1 MEATDGGFRQPNP
14 HKIEKV
20 HTSERFT
27 RGKTAMTKTTK
38 TETTAKTATKKTIAK
53 TATKAKESTVT
64 TTAMNPPT
72 ADSITRQLQLAE
84 EKNKKAQSAED
95 KRLYKRFKC
104 QIDKAYQNMENSYLQ
119 TAFALHAIY
128 KNKLYRLDNFK
139 NIYDFAKENYS
150 IARGTC
156 NNFIN
161 ICEKFGVLN
170 ENGNI
175 MELSPAYAEYSVSQL
190 AVMLAF
196 PQELLNKCDKGQS
209 VRELK
214 RMRAEYEN
222 GLQAQTDSQTTAT
235 TSKES
240 FSASADTDVS
250 EGTAKL
256 DIQESTDNIFVCQA
270 STVEELFNFRGI
282 ITDTLYDIVEGNPKK
297 NARLE
302 VRIVY

>member
-1 MEATDGGFRQPNP
+1 
-14 HKIEKV
+14 
-20 HTSERFT
+20 
-27 RGKTAMTKTTK
+27 
-38 TETTAKTATKKTIAK
+38 
-53 TATKAKESTVT
+53 
-64 TTAMNPPT
+64 
-72 ADSITRQLQLAE
+72 
-84 EKNKKAQSAED
+84 
-95 KRLYKRFKC
+95 
-104 QIDKAYQNMENSYLQ
+104 
-119 TAFALHAIY
+119 
-128 KNKLYRLDNFK
+128 
-139 NIYDFAKENYS
+139 
-150 IARGTC
+150 
-156 NNFIN
+156 
-161 ICEKFGVLN
+161 
-170 ENGNI
+170 

-222 GLQAQTDSQTTAT
+222 GLQAQPDSQTTAT

-250 EGTAKL
+250 ASTKNPADTFPEGTAKL

-270 STVEELFNFRGI
+270 STVDELFNFRGI
-282 ITDTLYDIVEGNPKK
+282 ITDTLYDIVEGNKKK

>member
-1 MEATDGGFRQPNP
+1 
-14 HKIEKV
+14 
-20 HTSERFT
+20 
-27 RGKTAMTKTTK
+27 MTKTPK
-38 TETTAKTATKKTIAK
+38 TETTAETVTKKSTKI
-53 TATKAKESTVT
+53 TAKAKVKKDKAETV
-64 TTAMNPPT
+64 MNPPT
-72 ADSITRQLQLAE
+72 ADSITKQLQLAE
-84 EKNKKAQSAED
+84 EKNKKAQLAED

-104 QIDKAYQNMENSYLQ
+104 QIDKAYQSMENSYLQ

-128 KNKLYRLDNFK
+128 KNKLYQLDNFK

-175 MELSPAYAEYSVSQL
+175 MELSPTYMQYSVSQL

-196 PQELLNKCDKGQS
+196 PQELLDKCDKSKS

-214 RMRAEYEN
+214 RMRIEYEN
-222 GLQAQTDSQTTAT
+222 GLQTTADAKVIET
-235 TSKES
+235 TAKES
-240 FSASADTDVS
+240 FADSVESDIPDNESDSPSGKTSKLDTDKS
-250 EGTAKL
+250 
-256 DIQESTDNIFVCQA
+256 SDNVLVCQA
-270 STVEELFNFRGI
+270 RTVEELLTFTGI
-282 ITDTLYDIVEGNPKK
+282 ITDTLYDIVEGNQKK

>member
-1 MEATDGGFRQPNP
+1 
-14 HKIEKV
+14 
-20 HTSERFT
+20 
-27 RGKTAMTKTTK
+27 MTKTPK
-38 TETTAKTATKKTIAK
+38 TETTAETVTKKSTKI
-53 TATKAKESTVT
+53 TAKAKVKKDKAETV
-64 TTAMNPPT
+64 MNPPT
-72 ADSITRQLQLAE
+72 ADSITKQLQLAE
-84 EKNKKAQSAED
+84 EKNKKAQLAED

-104 QIDKAYQNMENSYLQ
+104 QIDKAYQSMENSYLQ

-128 KNKLYRLDNFK
+128 KNKLYQLDNFK

-175 MELSPAYAEYSVSQL
+175 MELSPTYMQYSVSQL

-196 PQELLNKCDKGQS
+196 PQELLDKCDKSKS

-214 RMRAEYEN
+214 RMRIEYEN
-222 GLQAQTDSQTTAT
+222 GLQTKADAKVIETTA
-235 TSKES
+235 KES
-240 FSASADTDVS
+240 FAETVESDIPDNESDSPSGKTSKLDTDKS
-250 EGTAKL
+250 
-256 DIQESTDNIFVCQA
+256 SDNILVCQA
-270 STVEELFNFRGI
+270 STVEELLTFTGI
-282 ITDTLYDIVEGNPKK
+282 ITDTLYDIVEGNQKK

>member
-1 MEATDGGFRQPNP
+1 
-14 HKIEKV
+14 
-20 HTSERFT
+20 
-27 RGKTAMTKTTK
+27 MTKTPK
-38 TETTAKTATKKTIAK
+38 TETTAETVTKKSTKI
-53 TATKAKESTVT
+53 TAKAKVKKDKAETV
-64 TTAMNPPT
+64 MNPPT
-72 ADSITRQLQLAE
+72 ADSITKQLQLAE
-84 EKNKKAQSAED
+84 EKNKKAQLAED

-104 QIDKAYQNMENSYLQ
+104 QIDKAYQSMENSYLQ

-128 KNKLYRLDNFK
+128 KNKLYQLDNFK

-175 MELSPAYAEYSVSQL
+175 MELSPTYSQYSVSQL

-196 PQELLNKCDKGQS
+196 PQELLDKCDKSKS

-214 RMRAEYEN
+214 RMRIEYEN
-222 GLQAQTDSQTTAT
+222 GLQTKADAKVIETTA
-235 TSKES
+235 KES
-240 FSASADTDVS
+240 FAETVESDIPDNESDSPSGKTSKLDTDKS
-250 EGTAKL
+250 
-256 DIQESTDNIFVCQA
+256 SDNILVCQA
-270 STVEELFNFRGI
+270 STVEELLTFTGI
-282 ITDTLYDIVEGNPKK
+282 ITDTLYDIVEGNQKK

>member
-1 MEATDGGFRQPNP
+1 
-14 HKIEKV
+14 
-20 HTSERFT
+20 
-27 RGKTAMTKTTK
+27 MTKTTK
-38 TETTAKTATKKTIAK
+38 TETTAKTATKKTTAK
-53 TATKAKESTVT
+53 TEAKAKESTVT

-222 GLQAQTDSQTTAT
+222 GLQAQTDSQTTDT

-240 FSASADTDVS
+240 FSASADTDVKES
-250 EGTAKL
+250 FSASADTDVSASTKNPADTFPEGTAKL

-270 STVEELFNFRGI
+270 STVDELFNFRGI
-282 ITDTLYDIVEGNPKK
+282 ITDTLYDIVEGNKKK

>member
-1 MEATDGGFRQPNP
+1 
-14 HKIEKV
+14 
-20 HTSERFT
+20 
-27 RGKTAMTKTTK
+27 MTKTPK
-38 TETTAKTATKKTIAK
+38 IETTAKTVTKNATKI
-53 TATKAKESTVT
+53 TAKAKVKKDKAETV
-64 TTAMNPPT
+64 MNPPT
-72 ADSITRQLQLAE
+72 ANSITKQLQLAE
-84 EKNKKAQSAED
+84 EKNKKAQLAED

-104 QIDKAYQNMENSYLQ
+104 QIDKAYQSMENSYLQ

-128 KNKLYRLDNFK
+128 KNKLYQLDNFK

-175 MELSPAYAEYSVSQL
+175 MELSPTYMQYSVSQL

-196 PQELLNKCDKGQS
+196 PQELLDKCDKSKS

-214 RMRAEYEN
+214 RMRIEYEN
-222 GLQAQTDSQTTAT
+222 GLQTKADAKVIETTA
-235 TSKES
+235 KES
-240 FSASADTDVS
+240 FAETVESDIPDNESDSPSGKTSKLDTDKS
-250 EGTAKL
+250 
-256 DIQESTDNIFVCQA
+256 SDNILVCQA
-270 STVEELFNFRGI
+270 STVEELLTFTGI
-282 ITDTLYDIVEGNPKK
+282 ITDTLYDIVEGNQKK

>member
-1 MEATDGGFRQPNP
+1 
-14 HKIEKV
+14 
-20 HTSERFT
+20 
-27 RGKTAMTKTTK
+27 MTKTTK
-38 TETTAKTATKKTIAK
+38 TETTAKTTTNKPSTK
-53 TATKAKESTVT
+53 TAIKTTAKAETKAKESTVT
-64 TTAMNPPT
+64 TTPMNPPT
-72 ADSITRQLQLAE
+72 AVSITKQLQLAE
-84 EKNKKAQSAED
+84 EKNKKAQLAED

-104 QIDKAYQNMENSYLQ
+104 QIDKAYQSMENSYLQ

-128 KNKLYRLDNFK
+128 KNKLYQLDNFK

-150 IARGTC
+150 MARGTC

-175 MELSPAYAEYSVSQL
+175 MELSPTYAQYSVSQL

-196 PQELLNKCDKGQS
+196 PQELLKKCDKTKS

-214 RMRAEYEN
+214 RMRMEYEN
-222 GLQAQTDSQTTAT
+222 GLQATPDAQAIKTTME
-235 TSKES
+235 ES
-240 FSASADTDVS
+240 PSDPADTGSPADIPP
-250 EGTAKL
+250 EGTTKL
-256 DIQESTDNIFVCQA
+256 DISESTDNLFVCQA
-270 STVEELFNFRGI
+270 NSVDELFNFRGI
-282 ITDTLYDIVEGNPKK
+282 ITDTFYDIVNGNNKK

>member
-1 MEATDGGFRQPNP
+1 
-14 HKIEKV
+14 
-20 HTSERFT
+20 
-27 RGKTAMTKTTK
+27 MTKTTK
-38 TETTAKTATKKTIAK
+38 TGTTAKTATKKPSTKAEPTTAKATAK
-53 TATKAKESTVT
+53 TVAKEAKETTV
-64 TTAMNPPT
+64 MNPPT

-84 EKNKKAQSAED
+84 EKNKKAQSAEN

-175 MELSPAYAEYSVSQL
+175 MELSPAYAGYSVSQL

-196 PQELLNKCDKGQS
+196 PQELLDKCDKSQS

-214 RMRAEYEN
+214 RMRSEYEN
-222 GLQAQTDSQTTAT
+222 GLQAQTNSQTTGTAL
-235 TSKES
+235 KES
-240 FSASADTDVS
+240 LSGSADTDS
-250 EGTAKL
+250 AATSTDNPADTSPEGTTKL
-256 DIQESTDNIFVCQA
+256 DISESTDNIFVCQA

-282 ITDTLYDIVEGNPKK
+282 ITDTLYDIVEGNNKK